1 MFLPVL
7 CVIGTLVLV
16 INDLEGR
23 LREWRHWLHQRPEL
37 GFEEEA
43 TSAYVA
49 NLLGSFGLDPH
60 RGIGRTGV
68 VASLVAGSGSRT
80 LGLRAD
86 MDALPLVERTGLAYA
101 AQDGR
106 MHACGH
112 DGHMAMLLGAAAVL
126 ADEGGFDGTVRF
138 FFQPAEEH
146 GLGAQ
151 AMLDDKLLE
160 RFPVEQ
166 VYGLH
171 NMPGLPAGELHTRP
185 GAIMASEDTF
195 EITITGR
202 GGHAAAPHMVIDPVV
217 VAAEVVLALQTIVSR
232 SVDPGAGAVLSCTEI
247 LTDGARNAIPSMVTI
262 KGDTRSFDPDVQ
274 SLLERRM
281 RQVCAGVS
289 AAHGATCSVT
299 YRHEFVP
306 TVNDPACVGAA
317 VGAAIAAVGADRVDG
332 ACAPILASEDFAIL
346 ARQVPGCFTFI
357 GNGVDSEP
365 GGVPLHSSGYDF
377 NDDITSTGVAFYVEL
392 VRSVLAGSA

>member
-1 MFLPVL
+1 MSVHLRTALCEEDLCSLQVL
-7 CVIGTLVLV
+7 CVSATLLSV
-16 INDLEGR
+16 INDLNGR

-37 GFEEEA
+37 GFQEEA

-49 NLLGSFGLDPH
+49 DLLGSFRLAPH

-68 VASLVAGSGSRT
+68 VASLALGSGART
-80 LGLRAD
+80 IGLRAD

-101 AQDGR
+101 AQVGR

-126 ADEGGFDGTVRF
+126 VEEGGFDGTVRF

-151 AMLDDKLLE
+151 AMIDDRLLE

-185 GAIMASEDTF
+185 GPIMAGEDTF

-202 GGHAAAPHMVIDPVV
+202 GGHAAAPHMVIDPLI
-217 VAAEVVLALQTIVSR
+217 VAAEVVPGVADDRQPQRRPGSR
-232 SVDPGAGAVLSCTEI
+232 SGSLVHTRFSPTALAT
-247 LTDGARNAIPSMVTI
+247 PS
-262 KGDTRSFDPDVQ
+262 
-274 SLLERRM
+274 
-281 RQVCAGVS
+281 
-289 AAHGATCSVT
+289 
-299 YRHEFVP
+299 
-306 TVNDPACVGAA
+306 PAW
-317 VGAAIAAVGADRVDG
+317 
-332 ACAPILASEDFAIL
+332 
-346 ARQVPGCFTFI
+346 
-357 GNGVDSEP
+357 
-365 GGVPLHSSGYDF
+365 
-377 NDDITSTGVAFYVEL
+377 
-392 VRSVLAGSA
+392 

>member
-1 MFLPVL
+1 LQVL
-7 CVIGTLVLV
+7 CVTCTLVLV
-16 INDLEGR
+16 ISDMEDR

-37 GFEEEA
+37 GFEEVA

-49 NLLGSFGLDPH
+49 DLLRSFGLAPH
-60 RGIGRTGV
+60 RGIGGTGV
-68 VASLVAGSGSRT
+68 VASLVVGSGSRT

-101 AQDGR
+101 ARDGR

-126 ADEGGFDGTVRF
+126 AAEGGFDGTVRF

-146 GLGAQ
+146 GRGAQ
-151 AMLDDKLLE
+151 AMLDDGLLE
-160 RFPVEQ
+160 RFPVDQ

-171 NMPGLPAGELHTRP
+171 NLPGLPAGELHTRP
-185 GAIMASEDTF
+185 GPIMASEDTF

-202 GGHAAAPHMVIDPVV
+202 GGHAAAPHLVVDPIV

-232 SVDPGAGAVLSCTEI
+232 SVDPGTGAVLSCTEI
-247 LTDGARNAIPSMVTI
+247 LTDGARNAIPGIVTI

-274 SLLERRM
+274 SMLERRM

-306 TVNDPACVGAA
+306 TINDPTCVAAA
-317 VGAAIAAVGADRVDG
+317 VAAATAAVGADRVDG
-332 ACAPILASEDFAIL
+332 ACTPVLASEDFALL

-357 GNGVDSEP
+357 GNGVDPEP
-365 GGVPLHSSGYDF
+365 GGIPLHSSGYDF
-377 NDDITSTGVAFYVEL
+377 NDHITSTGVAYYVEL
-392 VRSVLAGSA
+392 VQSVLAEKE